1 MKYTLLDLTQ
11 TILSSMDSDE
21 VNSINDTVESQQIA
35 KIIRSVYFDIVNRA
49 NIPEQYTLFQL
60 EASGDAS
67 KPTLMTLP
75 TTFQDIKWIRYN
87 IRTADDDFDRMV
99 EISPMPLESFL
110 DEMYRMNSTEDNVGT
125 FSHTI
130 GTSTFTITYRN
141 DVAPNYYTSFDD
153 GTILFN
159 SYNSEVDTTLQ
170 GSKTAGWGK
179 KNIPWT
185 MSDTFTPDLDDKE
198 FPLLL
203 NEAKS
208 LAFAEAKNSPHPIAD
223 RNARRSW
230 VNVQKQKTKLP
241 LSSDLE
247 KLPNFGRR

>member
-21 VNSINDTVESQQIA
+21 VNSIDDTVESQQVA
-35 KIIRSVYFDIVNRA
+35 KIIKTVYFDIINRTSL
-49 NIPEQYTLFQL
+49 PEQYTLFQL
-60 EASGDAS
+60 EASGSAL
-67 KPTLMTLP
+67 KPVLMTMP
-75 TTFQDIKWIRYN
+75 TTFQDIKWIKYD
-87 IRTADDDFDRMV
+87 IRTDDDDHAIMSEV
-99 EISPMPLESFL
+99 MSLPLETFL
-110 DEMYRMNSTEDNVGT
+110 TEMHQMNSTEDNVDT

-130 GTSTFTITYRN
+130 GTSVLTFTYRN
-141 DVAPNYYTSFDD
+141 DIAPSFYTSFDD
-153 GTILFN
+153 GTVIFN
-159 SYNSEVDTTLQ
+159 SFDNEVDTTLQ
-170 GSKTAGWGK
+170 KVKTLGWGK

-208 LAFAEAKNSPHPIAD
+208 LAFAEAKQTAHPLAD

-230 VNVQKQKTKLP
+230 VNIQKSKTKIP
-241 LSSDLE
+241 LSSDLD